1 MSLEVRK
8 RFWFAFLGVIDLGLL
23 VGPFKVV
30 ECPGVVNR
38 IRSVLSADL

>member
-8 RFWFAFLGVIDLGLL
+8 RFWFAFLGAIDLGLR

-30 ECPGVVNR
+30 ECPCVIGR
-38 IRSVLSADL
+38 IHLVLSAAP